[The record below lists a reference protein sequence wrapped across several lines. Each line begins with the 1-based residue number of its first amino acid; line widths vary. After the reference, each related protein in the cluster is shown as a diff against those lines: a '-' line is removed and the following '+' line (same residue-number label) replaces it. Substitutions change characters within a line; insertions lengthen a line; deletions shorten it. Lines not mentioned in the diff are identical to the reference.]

1 MIESSCI
8 IVLGCFRSGTSAVA
22 GTLHHLG
29 VFMGDHFDPPNQNNP
44 KGFFEDLEFQ
54 KIHNLIDD
62 NRLVSEVYPSKIAD
76 KNVDDLYEKLIVQ
89 REHDHPIWGIKDPLL
104 CKYLGK
110 LTTFLKADHKLI
122 VCRRPVEEIA
132 ASMTKSI
139 GLGMNSDPMMFKP
152 LAQHYIDHMEKSLA
166 GYGGPVLEIQKTDS
180 MLQILEPIS
189 NFVGLPV
196 TDAAREFLS

>member
-1 MIESSCI
+1 MIESSCV

-22 GTLHHLG
+22 GTLRHLG
-29 VFMGDHFDPPNQNNP
+29 VFMGDLFDPPNQNNP
-44 KGFFEDLEFQ
+44 KGFFEDLEFK
-54 KIHNLIDD
+54 KIHNWMEDSSDIDHLYKNADDFYEELI
-62 NRLVSEVYPSKIAD
+62 A
-76 KNVDDLYEKLIVQ
+76 Q

>member
-22 GTLHHLG
+22 GTLHNLG
-29 VFMGDHFDPPNQNNP
+29 VFMGDLFDSPNQNNP
-44 KGFFEDLEFQ
+44 KGFFEDLEFK
-54 KIHNLIDD
+54 KIHNWMEDSSNIDTLLTRSADDFYKELI
-62 NRLVSEVYPSKIAD
+62 A
-76 KNVDDLYEKLIVQ
+76 Q
-89 REHDHPIWGIKDPLL
+89 REHDHYIWGVKDPLL

-152 LAQHYIDHMEKSLA
+152 LAQHYIDHMEKSLV

-189 NFVGLPV
+189 NFVGLPI